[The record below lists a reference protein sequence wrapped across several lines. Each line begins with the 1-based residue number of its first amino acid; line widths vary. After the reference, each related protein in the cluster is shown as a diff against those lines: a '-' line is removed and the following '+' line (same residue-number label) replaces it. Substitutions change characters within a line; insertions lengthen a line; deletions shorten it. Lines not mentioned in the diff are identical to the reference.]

1 MVRAMENI
9 DQNTPYLTLGSALMR
24 VARCWQ
30 REVNRTLQAHG
41 LSQTMAMPLIVL
53 HRNGGAVR
61 QGMIAEEIGVEGP
74 SLVRVIDQLERDGF
88 VSRVSDP
95 RDRRAKMVALT
106 DAGRAKASE
115 IEVLL
120 GDLRGE
126 LTANVS
132 EENLHITLD
141 VMRELLNRLDMRE
154 TSQ

>member
-1 MVRAMENI
+1 MVRVMENI
-9 DQNTPYLTLGSALMR
+9 DQNTPYLTLGSALLR
-24 VARCWQ
+24 VARSWQ

-41 LSQTMAMPLIVL
+41 LSQTMVMPLIVL

-95 RDRRAKMVALT
+95 SDRRAKMVALT
-106 DAGRAKASE
+106 DAGCKKAGE

-120 GDLRGE
+120 ADLRGE

-132 EENLHITLD
+132 EENLNITLD
-141 VMRELLNRLDMRE
+141 VMRELLTRLDMRDASE
-154 TSQ
+154 